1 MILRGSVGPHET
13 EMIVTSPQS
22 DSNTAGSRF
31 SSGSLLRFGLAAI
44 PWVAV
49 LVGTPFAN
57 KVDPFIFGMP
67 FLLVWVVFCVIATSI
82 CMAIVYATDPRNR
95 ADDPAAEE
103 RRDRAE
109 GAR

>member
-1 MILRGSVGPHET
+1 
-13 EMIVTSPQS
+13 
-22 DSNTAGSRF
+22 
-31 SSGSLLRFGLAAI
+31 
-44 PWVAV
+44 
-49 LVGTPFAN
+49 
-57 KVDPFIFGMP
+57 VDPFIFGMP

-95 ADDPAAEE
+95 ADDPAADE